1 MRALGA
7 SADGADQIIKGE
19 TAHCL
24 MILLVIGHIQ
34 YFFNAHDAN
43 SNVEDAD
50 NFAWKLDLICNGI
63 ASENLINID
72 NTEREFGADK
82 NILNVSRCQRSRR
95 PKEK

>member
-1 MRALGA
+1 
-7 SADGADQIIKGE
+7 
-19 TAHCL
+19 

-43 SNVEDAD
+43 SNVEDTD

-63 ASENLINID
+63 ASENLINTD

-82 NILNVSRCQRSRR
+82 NILNVSR
-95 PKEK
+95 